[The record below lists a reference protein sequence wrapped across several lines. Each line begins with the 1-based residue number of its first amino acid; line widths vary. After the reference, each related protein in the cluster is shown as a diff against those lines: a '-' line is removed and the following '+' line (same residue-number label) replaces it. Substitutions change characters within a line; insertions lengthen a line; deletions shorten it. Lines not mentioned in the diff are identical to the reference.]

1 MLELC
6 KGERGEKVVTKASH
20 MREKKRYS
28 WNFSKQFSEKRKE
41 IKASLE
47 LFQKGKMKEDAQ
59 GGNNGQQFSTKLG
72 WYQIKV

>member
-1 MLELC
+1 
-6 KGERGEKVVTKASH
+6 
-20 MREKKRYS
+20 
-28 WNFSKQFSEKRKE
+28 
-41 IKASLE
+41 LE